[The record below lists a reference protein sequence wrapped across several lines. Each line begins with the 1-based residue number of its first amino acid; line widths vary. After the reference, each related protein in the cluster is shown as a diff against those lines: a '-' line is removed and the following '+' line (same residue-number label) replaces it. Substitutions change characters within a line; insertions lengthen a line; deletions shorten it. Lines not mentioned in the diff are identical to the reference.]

1 MALDTLGMVAVFFT
15 SLAATALGT
24 MSGGGIEI
32 IMYPVFISFG
42 IPVPLII
49 STAFTTNIF
58 WALPAAY
65 NYLKGRVVDWT
76 FVAVFSAIGLIGC
89 FLGINLLL
97 VVQPRVYQISIGV
110 IILFFVAYLYLNK
123 DLGLNEKREY
133 SKTRGIFAYP
143 FALLMGFY
151 EVILGAGNAIA
162 LSILTFYTRGF
173 DLIDALGHYYLIV
186 LPWSIFSAGFLIS
199 KGYFDLQLV
208 TLAIL
213 GSVVGSYAGSRYARY
228 KGNTFIKT
236 LFVIIGGILGLK
248 LLFGL

>member
-1 MALDTLGMVAVFFT
+1 MVAVFFT

-76 FVAVFSAIGLIGC
+76 FVALFSAIGLVGC
-89 FLGINLLL
+89 FLGISALLA
-97 VVQPRVYQISIGV
+97 VQPRVYQISIGV

-173 DLIDALGHYYLIV
+173 DLIDALVHPSPELRLGASEELKRITKEYFGYYYN
-186 LPWSIFSAGFLIS
+186 LPKRDRERASEKKQEEVEALVSRPGYGELDLKS
-199 KGYFDLQLV
+199 KP
-208 TLAIL
+208 
-213 GSVVGSYAGSRYARY
+213 
-228 KGNTFIKT
+228 
-236 LFVIIGGILGLK
+236 VIRPSSSCSS
-248 LLFGL
+248 